1 MKLSIITINFNNRDG
16 LRKTIESVV
25 NQTWQEFEYII
36 IDGGSTDGSV
46 EVIKEFADHIDYW
59 ISEPDKGI
67 YDAMNKGVSVA
78 KGEYCQFLNS
88 GDALSDA
95 NVVKYIVRELEDK
108 AIYFAKTRFTDTLG
122 VIKAPEQITMRTLYT
137 RSLPHPSSY
146 IQRQLLLKFPYDE
159 TLRIVSDWKF
169 WIQAIILENCTY
181 GIIDMIAVDFDT
193 NGLSAK
199 HKNIVLTEREVVLKQ
214 LLPHRVYIDYFQEIN
229 GVNYTDTNYD
239 KLFIEIRKRNYRKIV
254 YTATILLMRFFA
266 IFKKSARFIK
276 DYPLRINGNTNRP

>member
-1 MKLSIITINFNNRDG
+1 MKLSIITINYNNRDG

-46 EVIKEFADHIDYW
+46 EVIKEFADRIDYW
-59 ISEPDKGI
+59 VSEPDKGI
-67 YDAMNKGVSVA
+67 YNAMNKGVSVA

-108 AIYFAKTRFTDTLG
+108 AIYFAKTRFIDTLG
-122 VIKAPEQITMRTLYT
+122 VIKAPQQITMRTLYK

-169 WIQAIILENCTY
+169 WIQAIILENCSY
-181 GIIDMIAVDFDT
+181 DILDLIAVDFDT
-193 NGLSAK
+193 NGISAK
-199 HKNIVLTEREVVLKQ
+199 QKNIALTERDVVLKQ
-214 LLPHRVYIDYFQEIN
+214 LLPHRVYIDYFHEIN
-229 GVNYTDTNYD
+229 GINYTDTDYD
-239 KLFIEIRKRNYRKIV
+239 KLFIEIRKRNYRKPI
-254 YTATILLMRFFA
+254 YTLVVGLLRIMAVFV
-266 IFKKSARFIK
+266 KSARFVRM
-276 DYPLRINGNTNRP
+276 YPWKI

>member
-1 MKLSIITINFNNRDG
+1 MKLSIITINYNNRDG

-25 NQTWQEFEYII
+25 NQTWQDFEYIV

-46 EVIKEFADHIDYW
+46 EVIKEFADRINSW
-59 ISEPDKGI
+59 VSEPDKGI
-67 YDAMNKGVSVA
+67 YNAMNKGVSVA

-108 AIYFAKTRFTDTLG
+108 AIYFAKTRFIDTLG

-169 WIQAIILENCTY
+169 WIQAIILENCSY
-181 GIIDMIAVDFDT
+181 DILDLIAVDFDT
-193 NGLSAK
+193 NGISAK
-199 HKNIVLTEREVVLKQ
+199 QKTIALTERDVVLKQ
-214 LLPHRVYIDYFQEIN
+214 LLPHRVYIDYFHEIN
-229 GVNYTDTNYD
+229 GINYTDTEYD
-239 KLFIEIRKRNYRKIV
+239 KLFIEIRKRNYRKIIYFTTV
-254 YTATILLMRFFA
+254 LLMRFLA
-266 IFKKSARFIK
+266 LFKKSAHFIK
-276 DYPLRINGNTNRP
+276 RYPWQI

>member
-1 MKLSIITINFNNRDG
+1 MKKLSIITINFNNRDG

-46 EVIKEFADHIDYW
+46 EVIKEYADRIDYW
-59 ISEPDKGI
+59 VSEPDKGI
-67 YDAMNKGVSVA
+67 YHAMNKGVSVA

-88 GDALSDA
+88 GDTLSDT
-95 NVVKYIVRELEDK
+95 NVAKCIVSELDGK
-108 AIYFAKTRFTDTLG
+108 AIYFARTRFMDTFET
-122 VIKAPEQITMRTLYT
+122 ITIPQQITMRTLYT

-169 WIQAIILENCTY
+169 WIQAIIMENCTY

-193 NGLSAK
+193 NGISAK

-239 KLFIEIRKRNYRKIV
+239 KLFIEIRKRNYRKVIYFMTV
-254 YTATILLMRFFA
+254 LLMRFLA
-266 IFKKSARFIK
+266 LFKKSAHFIK
-276 DYPLRINGNTNRP
+276 RYPWQI